1 MDYPRITK
9 RDARCPAATP
19 YLCGSTT
26 ISRGLCVA
34 DPAECAVRA
43 PGPRPFPK
51 IAVAGADAGAAYGY
65 IDTFLGQHSYVAP
78 ADLTIDY
85 EARFADGEPVPPTFS
100 LLNYNMW
107 GLARKEN
114 QRRLFRLR
122 KDFLQATIAD
132 TGADIVCLQEMSA
145 FAFHEMRPFI
155 ESYKFASEIPY
166 PATESERNRS
176 VDTYC
181 LSRYKPSR
189 VATYGIPGVLGYS
202 NCFTILEFPNL
213 VVINLYSQ
221 AGSKHS
227 PGQGPK
233 WIHYARARYD
243 ILESIYHLIVRDYST
258 ISVILCGDFNC
269 DLDGSLEEW
278 PELEMMQMLKDD
290 GFKDTFQV
298 LNPDDPGYTEDTELN
313 HMRWNQKLMYKQYR
327 YDAIL
332 YRRLGTGR
340 WTPRTSRIIG
350 TESVYLNA
358 ADSAWFLSEI
368 SEAEGPAL
376 LHGVAADADGQMIL
390 PINPSDHFGVLT
402 QFGTPARRFT
412 RRSQRSRSRKTLRS
426 TH

>member
-9 RDARCPAATP
+9 RDVRCPAATP
-19 YLCGSTT
+19 YLCGTST

-34 DPAECAVRA
+34 DPAECSIRA
-43 PGPRPFPK
+43 PGPRPFPT

-65 IDTFLGQHSYVAP
+65 IDAFLGQHSYVAP

-85 EARFADGEPVPPTFS
+85 EARFSDGEPVPPTFS

-107 GLARKEN
+107 GLARKES

-132 TGADIVCLQEMSA
+132 TGADIICLQEMSA

-166 PATESERNRS
+166 PATEVERNRS

-189 VATYGIPGVLGYS
+189 VVTYGIPGVLGYS

-221 AGSKHS
+221 AGSKYS
-227 PGQGPK
+227 PGQGSK

-243 ILESIYHLIVRDYST
+243 ILESIYHLIIRDYST

-269 DLDGSLEEW
+269 DLDGSNEEW
-278 PELEMMQMLKDD
+278 PELEMMQMMKDD
-290 GFKDTFQV
+290 GFKDTFRY
-298 LNPDDPGYTEDTELN
+298 LYPDEPGYTEDTDLN

-332 YRRLGTGR
+332 YRRMGLGH
-340 WTPRTSRIIG
+340 WVPQASRIIG
-350 TESVYLNA
+350 TESAYLNA
-358 ADSAWFLSEI
+358 ADSAWFLAEV

-402 QFGTPARRFT
+402 QFGTPVRRFT
-412 RRSQRSRSRKTLRS
+412 RKNRNRNRRTLKRG
-426 TH
+426 TR

>member
-1 MDYPRITK
+1 MDYPRTTK
-9 RDARCPAATP
+9 LDARCPADTP
-19 YLCGSTT
+19 YLCGTST

-34 DPAECAVRA
+34 DPAECAVRSV
-43 PGPRPFPK
+43 GPRPIPQ
-51 IAVAGADAGAAYGY
+51 IEVNGAGAAYGY
-65 IDTFLGQHSYVAP
+65 IDTFLGQHCYVSP

-85 EARFADGEPVPPTFS
+85 EARFTDGEPVPPSFS

-122 KDFLQATIAD
+122 KEFLQTTIAA

-166 PATESERNRS
+166 PATEENRNRS

-189 VATYGIPGVLGYS
+189 IVTYGIPGVLDYT
-202 NCFTILEFPNL
+202 NCFTVLEFPNL

-221 AGSKHS
+221 AGSKYS

-233 WIHYARARYD
+233 WIHYSRARYD
-243 ILESIYHLIVRDYST
+243 ILETIYHLIVRDYSDVST
-258 ISVILCGDFNC
+258 ILCGDFNC

-278 PELEMMQMLKDD
+278 PELEMMQMMKDD
-290 GFKDTFQV
+290 GFKDTFRY
-298 LNPDDPGYTEDTELN
+298 LYPDEPGYTEDTDLN

-332 YRRLGTGR
+332 YRRMGLGR
-340 WTPRTSRIIG
+340 WAPRASRIIG
-350 TESVYLNA
+350 LESMYMNA
-358 ADSAWFLSEI
+358 ADSAWFLAEI

-376 LHGVAADADGQMIL
+376 LHGVAADAAGQMIL

-402 QFGTPARRFT
+402 QFGSPVRRFT
-412 RRSQRSRSRKTLRS
+412 RKKSQKSRRQTQKRGTR
-426 TH
+426 